1 MVGVAK
7 LYPPFEIGKI
17 DMNFVNPKNDIA
29 FKKIFGNEKKKEIL
43 ISFLNAVLD
52 LKGSKEIQ
60 SLEILNPYQIPHL
73 ADLKESSLDVRAT
86 DKRGVT
92 FIVEMQMESKSFL
105 RKRFSFYVAKAY
117 SSQIEKAVDYPKLK
131 PVIFIGVFNFN
142 EFDNE
147 HYLSHH
153 LTLNCETLCC
163 DLVEMEY
170 YFIELPKFTKTESE
184 LITILDKW
192 VYFIKHAEDLEMV
205 PEHAKQTPAL
215 ETAYEVAHR
224 YNWKKQELEAI
235 EYWEMRERA
244 NQETAFEKG
253 KKEGRIAEKQEIARN
268 MLAKGIEPAIV
279 AETTSLSLDELAAL
293 SS

>member
-1 MVGVAK
+1 
-7 LYPPFEIGKI
+7 
-17 DMNFVNPKNDIA
+17 MNFVNPKNDIA

-52 LKGSKEIQ
+52 LKSRFEIQ
-60 SLEILNPYQIPHL
+60 TIEILNPYQIPHL
-73 ADLKESSLDVRAT
+73 MDLKESSLDVRAT

-105 RKRFSFYVAKAY
+105 HKRFSFYVAKAY

-131 PVIFIGVFNFN
+131 PVIFIGVFNFE

-153 LTLNCETLCC
+153 LTLNCETLSCS
-163 DLVEMEY
+163 LAEMEY

-184 LITILDKW
+184 LKTVLDKW
-192 VYFIKHAEDLEMV
+192 VYFIKHAENLEMI
-205 PEHAKQTPAL
+205 PEHAKQTQAL

-244 NQETAFEKG
+244 NQDTAFEKG
-253 KKEGRIAEKQEIARN
+253 RIAEKEEIARN
-268 MLAKGIEPAIV
+268 MLAKGIDLAII
-279 AETTSLSLDELAAL
+279 AEITGLSSNELATFERI
-293 SS
+293 S

>member
-1 MVGVAK
+1 
-7 LYPPFEIGKI
+7 
-17 DMNFVNPKNDIA
+17 MNFVNPKNDIA

-52 LKGSKEIQ
+52 LKGAFEIQ
-60 SLEILNPYQIPHL
+60 TIEILNPYQIPHL
-73 ADLKESSLDVRAT
+73 MDLKESSLDVRAT

-105 RKRFSFYVAKAY
+105 RKRFNFYVAKAY

-131 PVIFIGVFNFN
+131 PVIFIGVFNFST
-142 EFDNE
+142 FDNE

-153 LTLNCETLCC
+153 LTLNCETLSCS
-163 DLVEMEY
+163 LAEMEY
-170 YFIELPKFTKTESE
+170 YFIELPKFTKTENE
-184 LITILDKW
+184 LKTILDKW
-192 VYFIKHAEDLEMV
+192 VYFIKHAEDLEMI
-205 PEHAKQTPAL
+205 PEHAKQTQAL

-244 NQETAFEKG
+244 NQDTAFEKG
-253 KKEGRIAEKQEIARN
+253 QQQKALETARK
-268 MLAKGIEPAIV
+268 MLADGLDSATVMKYTG
-279 AETTSLSLDELAAL
+279 LSSDDLDAL
-293 SS
+293 SSWVQLPHPSSRYRQFA

>member
-1 MVGVAK
+1 
-7 LYPPFEIGKI
+7 
-17 DMNFVNPKNDIA
+17 MNFVNPKNDIA

-52 LKGSKEIQ
+52 LKGAFEIQ
-60 SLEILNPYQIPHL
+60 TIEILNPYQIPHL
-73 ADLKESSLDVRAT
+73 VDLKESSLDVRAT

-105 RKRFSFYVAKAY
+105 RQRVSFYVAKAY

-142 EFDNE
+142 EFENE

-153 LTLNCETLCC
+153 LTLNCETLSC
-163 DLVEMEY
+163 DLAQMEY

-184 LITILDKW
+184 LVTILDKW
-192 VYFIKHAEDLEMV
+192 VYFIKYAEDLDII
-205 PEHAKQTPAL
+205 PEHAKHTHAL

-224 YNWKKQELEAI
+224 YNWKKPELEAI
-235 EYWEMRERA
+235 EYWEIRERA

-253 KKEGRIAEKQEIARN
+253 KEEGKKEGKEEGRIAEKQEIAQN
-268 MLAKGIEPAIV
+268 LLGKGIEPAII
-279 AETTSLSLDELAAL
+279 AETTGLSLDELAAL